1 MIEYKAKYQ
10 QIGDIMGI
18 GKSLKKF
25 VKKAAPI
32 VGMVA
37 PFFLGPA
44 AGAFVGAA
52 TGAMG
57 GGGLKGALMGGLGG
71 YAAGNF
77 GRGFGAG
84 FGGTSLGSSLH
95 GVGAGPGAGFLS
107 RVGAGLQG
115 GLGSL
120 AKGFGMG
127 PKGGITQLA
136 NRFIGGGGAPVGDAP
151 MGTMPTSPVSGAWGP
166 QEQFRSKG
174 FLGPDTGVGPWSDI
188 AQTAM
193 SGVPHSG
200 EEGEA
205 QLAGNVAD
213 MYADS
218 AANQGVPTSQGGF
231 MDFATNLFSEQNIP
245 MTAGI
250 AGMLAQMWE
259 NKQNEGK
266 GEVTWG
272 EGIDYSS
279 PTRGTALTTPAAA
292 NGGRIGFQQG
302 GISDLYFGDEG
313 EQSLYRDL
321 VRVFTG
327 EITGAEA
334 RAVMEAAEGDLGSK
348 AIEMAKQ
355 EASYKPSERL
365 NRKANGGIIRLANG
379 GEPTHEM
386 DYRGGGFIP
395 VGAQER
401 ADDVPARLSK
411 NEFVMT
417 ADAVRAAGGGSI
429 DRGSQR
435 MYDLMNSLEARA

>member
-1 MIEYKAKYQ
+1 
-10 QIGDIMGI
+10 MGF

-32 VGMVA
+32 VAMVA
-37 PFFLGPA
+37 PFIPVLAPFAPMIGA
-44 AGAFVGAA
+44 VAGGMSGGA
-52 TGAMG
+52 
-57 GGGLKGALMGGLGG
+57 KGALMGGLGG
-71 YAAGNF
+71 FMASGLAGAGAAG
-77 GRGFGAG
+77 GAG
-84 FGGTSLGSSLH
+84 KFLTSGAAGGARLSGI
-95 GVGAGPGAGFLS
+95 AQPGLFA
-107 RVGAGLQG
+107 RMGAGLKKF
-115 GLGSL
+115 GS
-120 AKGFGMG
+120 GI
-127 PKGGITQLA
+127 KGGIADFGKMFTT
-136 NRFIGGGGAPVGDAP
+136 P
-151 MGTMPTSPVSGAWGP
+151 GTAQAGQGIMQAMPTQSQVAGRPTNFGFDRAGVASLPA
-166 QEQFRSKG
+166 SSG

-188 AQTAM
+188 AKNVM
-193 SGVPHSG
+193 SSVASP

-205 QLAGNVAD
+205 ANAG
-213 MYADS
+213 S
-218 AANQGVPTSQGGF
+218 AALEIYNTQMQGQGSQGGF
-231 MDFATNLFSEQNIP
+231 MDFATNLFSEQNLP

-259 NKQNEGK
+259 NKQNEGR

-292 NGGRIGFQQG
+292 NGGRIGFANG
-302 GISDLYFGDEG
+302 SNLYSGDTG

-334 RAVMEAAEGDLGSK
+334 RAIMEAAQGDLGPR

-365 NRKANGGIIRLANG
+365 NRKANGGIIRLARG

-395 VGAQER
+395 VGARER

-435 MYDLMNSLEARA
+435 MYDLMNNLEARA